1 MPYEYPDQ
9 IEKIKY
15 YREAIIKE
23 LIKFGQVPDIRKA
36 DAIIEQVNTKLSIFR
51 AKTVKAGDTFSAD
64 DFNLAMKDILEDLKI
79 LYKVVDDISN
89 KKYEELKAFT
99 ETHLL
104 ELQTVADKYDDKTRF
119 EIGSTA
125 LGKTLFYQADS
136 FDVIIKNDTAVI
148 SLGNMAFNAGSKIA
162 CLFNSDII
170 DTKNV
175 IFSFDGA
182 ICSPYT
188 INKDYFK
195 VIGNSAVNKYIYSI
209 DKNTLIEYDYILKP
223 RGLTPDPTNVYWI
236 YAGEKYIDT
245 SMSYLPKTQGSPIL
259 LEHASKISFYVK
271 DATYINF
278 NFSDTPLSRNFDGD
292 SISKPE
298 RIQEIYIEVG
308 NNFLFDVDTDGI
320 IYAVK
325 RKGYVSGGELYFPG
339 INNMNNYYIEE
350 YTSDN
355 KVYFN
360 DVTVTI
366 NDIRQDIPFSVKSIA
381 LKELPTRNE

>member
-1 MPYEYPDQ
+1 MP
-9 IEKIKY
+9 
-15 YREAIIKE
+15 
-23 LIKFGQVPDIRKA
+23 
-36 DAIIEQVNTKLSIFR
+36 T
-51 AKTVKAGDTFSAD
+51 
-64 DFNLAMKDILEDLKI
+64 
-79 LYKVVDDISN
+79 
-89 KKYEELKAFT
+89 
-99 ETHLL
+99 
-104 ELQTVADKYDDKTRF
+104 LQ
-119 EIGSTA
+119 
-125 LGKTLFYQADS
+125 
-136 FDVIIKNDTAVI
+136 
-148 SLGNMAFNAGSKIA
+148 
-162 CLFNSDII
+162 
-170 DTKNV
+170 
-175 IFSFDGA
+175 
-182 ICSPYT
+182 
-188 INKDYFK
+188 
-195 VIGNSAVNKYIYSI
+195 
-209 DKNTLIEYDYILKP
+209 P

-298 RIQEIYIEVG
+298 RIQEVYIEVG

-381 LKELPTRNE
+381 LKELPTRNG